1 MAFCPNNNRPN
12 NNLAI
17 IQIMAFPRVSSS
29 IMIKSHFSDRPIF
42 QTRRSSRPHATVLGF
57 PPQSRIP
64 KLLSDKS
71 KRQKRRKRNKCLQ
84 NIRQSAYSLL
94 LAPNRPLQK
103 KQKKIS
109 YLNATYPLAVSA
121 SQSQHSVSQLSVH
134 TSVRLKCEFGCLST
148 TLAIR
153 RSRRWNL
160 GWRIHEE
167 LNGFSLAHDDRLALG
182 AVSQ

>member
-103 KQKKIS
+103 SKKR
-109 YLNATYPLAVSA
+109 YLILMPHTPWL
-121 SQSQHSVSQLSVH
+121 SQLVSPSTLFLSYQCTLPCGSNV
-134 TSVRLKCEFGCLST
+134 SLGVYRLPL
-148 TLAIR
+148 R
-153 RSRRWNL
+153 
-160 GWRIHEE
+160 
-167 LNGFSLAHDDRLALG
+167 
-182 AVSQ
+182 